1 MATKVTPRGPAARS
15 HRIAFA
21 DVNDR
26 LPTYLTPLIGR
37 HDELTLLLGLLPSVR
52 LLTLTGPGGVGKT
65 RLGLALAEHV
75 RTDLAIPTWW
85 VDLTQIAEP
94 GLVAEQ
100 VLHAVGA
107 GELSPRPVDETI
119 ASTLRDPSL
128 LVIDNCEQVAGACA
142 QLLDSILPA
151 CPELTVIA
159 TSRQPLGVAGEQRFR
174 VSGLPV
180 ADNAEGAEQLFI
192 ERAHRHDP
200 TLSIDDR
207 TLAAIREICERLEG
221 MPLAI
226 ELAASRTP
234 LLAVAELSAR
244 LRDDPR
250 VLKDQ
255 AGELPD
261 RHQSLEATLEWSHQL
276 LTPGAQ
282 TVFRRLAAFRGSF
295 NLDAAEAV
303 AAGDGVE
310 HSDVI
315 DALGELVDQSL
326 VEVELGAPEN
336 RYRLLLA
343 VRAFAGIRLEASGEA
358 EVVGARHAQWF
369 VELVANAEPGLVG
382 PEPVQ
387 WLERLEAEYDNLRG
401 ALEWNLAGDLET
413 AAEFVSGLWQFW
425 YRRGHYHEARRWLE
439 ETVDAAERMTL
450 AARASVLTI
459 AAGCAHL
466 QCEYALA
473 ADRLELALSLYRQ
486 LGDTAG
492 AATALQRLGSVAREQ
507 ARYDRAIE
515 LHQQSL
521 ALWQEMDDSLGVA
534 DSLHFLAFASWLGA
548 DLEHAQEF
556 IDEAIQ
562 RFQALGEPQE
572 VAACGTDLGVIAHY
586 RGDDGRAAALL
597 DEATVQAREYRFEE
611 GIAWALHERGV
622 VAAHSYQLTEA
633 AERFVEALELQRR
646 LDQWRTARVVEDI
659 AGTLLIPLEPG
670 LAAELLAA
678 AESARE
684 RIEAPVPL
692 VERPAH
698 DGYLRELRRAL
709 PARELEVRRAVG
721 REMALDDAAREAGS
735 AARRLY
741 LGPHTPERLIALLT
755 PRELSVLKLVSEG
768 YTNREIGARL
778 AISTSTVGVH
788 VSNVLHKLNVTRR
801 AHAVAR
807 ARDLGL
813 V

>member
-1 MATKVTPRGPAARS
+1 VS
-15 HRIAFA
+15 
-21 DVNDR
+21 DR
-26 LPTYLTPLIGR
+26 LPSYLTPLIGR
-37 HDELTLLLGLLPSVR
+37 QEELALLLGLLPSVR

-65 RLGLALAEHV
+65 RLGLALAERV
-75 RTDLAIPTWW
+75 RAELAIPTWW
-85 VDLTQIAEP
+85 VDLTQIGDPE
-94 GLVAEQ
+94 LVAEE
-100 VLHAVGA
+100 VLQAVGA
-107 GELSPRPVDETI
+107 GELSPRPVADTI
-119 ASTLRDPSL
+119 AATLPDPSL
-128 LVIDNCEQVAGACA
+128 LVVDNCEQVADACA

-159 TSRQPLGVAGEQRFR
+159 TSRQPLGIAGEQRFR
-174 VSGLPV
+174 VSGLPL
-180 ADNAEGAEQLFI
+180 ADDTEGALQLFI

-207 TLAAIREICERLEG
+207 AMAAIREICERLEG

-244 LRDDPR
+244 LRDDHR
-250 VLKDQ
+250 VLKDR

-261 RHQSLEATLEWSHQL
+261 RHQSLDATLEWSHQL
-276 LTPGAQ
+276 LTPRAQ

-295 NLDAAEAV
+295 NLDAAETIC
-303 AAGDGVE
+303 AGDEVDE
-310 HSDVI
+310 ADVI
-315 DALGELVDQSL
+315 DAFGELVDQSL
-326 VEVELGAPEN
+326 VEVELGEPEN

-343 VRAFAGIRLEASGEA
+343 VQAFAGMRLEASGETEA
-358 EVVGARHAQWF
+358 VHARHAQWF
-369 VELVANAEPGLVG
+369 AELVAEAKLGLAG
-382 PEPVQ
+382 PEPVR
-387 WLERLEAEYDNLRG
+387 WLERLEAEHDNLRG
-401 ALEWNLAGDLET
+401 ALDWTLGADLET
-413 AAEFVSGLWQFW
+413 AANLVCGLREFW
-425 YRRGHYHEARRWLE
+425 YRRGYYHEARRWLE
-439 ETVDAAERMTL
+439 EAVREADRMTP
-450 AARASVLTI
+450 ATRASVLAT
-459 AAGCAHL
+459 AAGFAHL

-473 ADRLELALSLYRQ
+473 AERLELALALYQQ

-507 ARYDRAIE
+507 ARYERAIE

-521 ALWQEMDDSLGVA
+521 ALWRELDDVA
-534 DSLHFLAFASWLGA
+534 EIAGSLHFLSFASWLGGN
-548 DLEHAQEF
+548 LERAQEF
-556 IDEAIQ
+556 IAEAIE
-562 RFQALGEPQE
+562 RFQALGDRQQ
-572 VAACGTDLGVIAHY
+572 VAACVIDLGVIAHY
-586 RGDDGRAAALL
+586 RGDDRRAAGLL
-597 DEATVQAREYRFEE
+597 DEAIELAREFQFEE
-611 GIAWALHERGV
+611 DIAWALHERGV
-622 VAAHSYQLTEA
+622 VAAHSYQLNEA
-633 AERFVEALELQRR
+633 AERFVEALELHRR
-646 LDQWRTARVVEDI
+646 IDQWRTARVVEDI
-659 AGTLLIPLEPG
+659 AGTLLVPLEPA

-692 VERPAH
+692 AERPAH
-698 DGYLRELRRAL
+698 EGYLRALRRAL
-709 PARELEVRRAVG
+709 SPAELETRRAAGREL
-721 REMALDDAAREAGS
+721 ALDDAAREAS
-735 AARRLY
+735 SEARRLY
-741 LGPHTPERLIALLT
+741 LGPRTPERLIALLT